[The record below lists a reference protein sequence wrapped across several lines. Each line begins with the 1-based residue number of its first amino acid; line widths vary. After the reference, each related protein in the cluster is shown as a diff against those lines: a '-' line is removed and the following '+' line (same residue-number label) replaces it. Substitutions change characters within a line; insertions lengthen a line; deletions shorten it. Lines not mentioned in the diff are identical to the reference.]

1 MEKTK
6 KENMLQIKWRAS
18 LTYRIAISCFVLFCF
33 IAVAMIGVFF
43 FIRLKTLYSGYSD
56 RAEDMVYRL
65 SVEEELSKNEFR
77 ILTVLLKNKAKVV
90 SREKL
95 MEALWETDN
104 FVDENTLSV
113 NVNRLRKR
121 LSAAGLA
128 DFITTQFGVGYLIG
142 D

>member
-1 MEKTK
+1 M
-6 KENMLQIKWRAS
+6 NMVMAMNMGADDFIAKPFDQSVLMAKLQAMLRRTYDFGVSRPILEHRGALLNLGYS
-18 LTYRIAISCFVLFCF
+18 TLTYKDEKIQ
-33 IAVAMIGVFF
+33 
-43 FIRLKTLYSGYSD
+43 
-56 RAEDMVYRL
+56 
-65 SVEEELSKNEFR
+65 LSKNEFR
-77 ILTVLLKNKAKVV
+77 ILTVLLKNKGKVV